1 MAVESKSIDEILV
14 TMADAYDGLT
24 APKRIYRNDNNKLW
38 LVFKAI
44 AAGYVLLLNAIIA
57 LRDKFSPER
66 CADEDLYSTADL
78 VGTKFKSGSGSLL
91 QITATNTDSANSKV
105 LEVGVYNYTSVSG
118 EIFEFELTVAL
129 SIAASAAKQITAIS
143 KTQGAFLVT
152 ENANIVVYRVDAA
165 TIDPAIKFSCADNSG
180 TLGYGDETA
189 WEFRKRILSDTDR
202 QDAIKE
208 LELNIRNLPNILE
221 CNVILNQ
228 SNSVAVYD
236 GISLNPYQL
245 LIVITGSPGA
255 DLAELVASSTIYLT
269 KMVDPDDVVFYA
281 DSHYIGGGYPVYF
294 ARHQGKDFALN
305 ITYQFDSTKILQIN
319 AETAMN
325 TALNAYRNSSR
336 HVAML
341 TENDVYA
348 LLNDLG
354 LTSVK
359 ILNVDILVSAVEV
372 PYLVVE
378 GTRVLNLTGEAF
390 VGIDTMA

>member
-1 MAVESKSIDEILV
+1 
-14 TMADAYDGLT
+14 
-24 APKRIYRNDNNKLW
+24 
-38 LVFKAI
+38 
-44 AAGYVLLLNAIIA
+44 
-57 LRDKFSPER
+57 
-66 CADEDLYSTADL
+66 
-78 VGTKFKSGSGSLL
+78 
-91 QITATNTDSANSKV
+91 
-105 LEVGVYNYTSVSG
+105 
-118 EIFEFELTVAL
+118 
-129 SIAASAAKQITAIS
+129 
-143 KTQGAFLVT
+143 
-152 ENANIVVYRVDAA
+152 
-165 TIDPAIKFSCADNSG
+165 
-180 TLGYGDETA
+180 
-189 WEFRKRILSDTDR
+189 
-202 QDAIKE
+202 
-208 LELNIRNLPNILE
+208 
-221 CNVILNQ
+221 
-228 SNSVAVYD
+228 VAVYD